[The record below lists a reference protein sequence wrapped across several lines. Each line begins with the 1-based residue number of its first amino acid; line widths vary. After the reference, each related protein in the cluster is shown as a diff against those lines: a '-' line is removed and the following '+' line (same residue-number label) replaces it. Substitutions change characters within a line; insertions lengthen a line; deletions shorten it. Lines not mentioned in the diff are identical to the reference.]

1 MKVIRARDIV
11 DEPSLVA
18 PHPYINFLRFLK
30 RKNPRY
36 GLLRLLQEAP
46 TLWDALTV
54 AKQRLFKRDR
64 ILKRLTRRPIARR
77 RRRRRQRRILRRNR
91 GLPRNGHA
99 QVRRPIYK
107 RRPPARSRRRKK
119 VRNGS

>member
-54 AKQRLFKRDR
+54 AKQRLFERDR
-64 ILKRLTRRPIARR
+64 ILKRLTRRIARR
-77 RRRRRQRRILRRNR
+77 LRRQRRLLRRNR
-91 GLPRNGHA
+91 RLARNGHA

-107 RRPPARSRRRKK
+107 RRPTAGSRRRKN

>member
-54 AKQRLFKRDR
+54 AKQRLFERDR
-64 ILKRLTRRPIARR
+64 ILNRLTRRPIARR
-77 RRRRRQRRILRRNR
+77 LRRQRRLLRRNR
-91 GLPRNGHA
+91 RLPRNGHA

-107 RRPPARSRRRKK
+107 RRPTARSRRRKK